1 MLCCIY
7 GSFGSNTF
15 DTDLSTVDIA
25 FDLIC
30 FSFLLHIMVKRK
42 LDDIGQFDWHPR
54 CVRPKWP
61 IDDADWTAEDLR
73 SAISINSLGLDGRD
87 DDGHAHPPAPEEVY
101 VKSSRLIQALDLA
114 NFDDWDIETPTAWVA
129 LPPIVLLWMAL
140 QCVCLD
146 TI

>member
-25 FDLIC
+25 VDLIC
-30 FSFLLHIMVKRK
+30 AAFLLHIMDKRK
-42 LDDIGQFDWHPR
+42 LDVIGQFDWHPR

-61 IDDADWTAEDLR
+61 SDDDDWTEEDER
-73 SAISINSLGLDGRD
+73 SAISINSLSLDAH
-87 DDGHAHPPAPEEVY
+87 DDGHAHPRTPEEVY
-101 VKSSRLIQALDLA
+101 FKSSRLIQALDLA

-129 LPPIVLLWMAL
+129 LPAIVLLWFAL
-140 QCVCLD
+140 QSLD
-146 TI
+146 VI